1 MHDRVQLTHD
11 LRALGL
17 TAGDT
22 VMAHASVRAVG
33 EIAGGPDEIHLA
45 IKDVITQTGT
55 LMMYA
60 SCPQYVD
67 EVGRGN
73 LSHAQ
78 EADLLEKLPAFDPET
93 ARSARDNGAL
103 VELFRTW
110 PGSRVNHHV
119 VRFVAWGRHAE
130 DLFVLQ
136 PWDYAFGRG
145 SALERFLDLDGKLL
159 LLGSDHDT
167 VTFLHYVEHI
177 ADFPGKRVSRYQVPV
192 LENGARVWRWI
203 EEIDTSEG
211 GAHPNWPD
219 RFFARLV
226 DALLKATANDGGC
239 VGDARTHLIRAR
251 DLFDFARP
259 IMELVARDARAADD
273 LLGAVDG

>member
-1 MHDRVQLTHD
+1 MHDRPRLASD
-11 LRALGL
+11 LRSLGL
-17 TAGDT
+17 AADDT
-22 VMAHASVRAVG
+22 VMTHASIRAVG

-45 IKDVITQTGT
+45 IKDVITPAGT

-73 LSHAQ
+73 LSPAQ
-78 EADLLEKLPAFDPET
+78 EAELLAKLPAFDPET

-103 VELFRTW
+103 VELLRTW
-110 PGSRVNHHV
+110 PGSRVNPHV
-119 VRFVAWGRHAE
+119 VRFVAWGKHAE

-145 SALERFLDLDGKLL
+145 SALERFLALDGKLL
-159 LLGSDHDT
+159 LLGCDHDT
-167 VTFLHYVEHI
+167 VTFLHYVEHV
-177 ADFPGKRVSRYQVPV
+177 ADIPGKRVSRYQVPV
-192 LENGARVWRWI
+192 LENGARVWRWA
-203 EEIDTSEG
+203 EEIDTSDA

-219 RFFARLV
+219 RFFARIV
-226 DALLKATANDGGC
+226 DAFLKATSNAGGR

-259 IMELVARDARAADD
+259 IMELVARDARAGGEVPGE
-273 LLGAVDG
+273 L